1 MTFGTGSG
9 EYPLLDCAPHTPH
22 ETTHTMSNS
31 IKRIAF
37 AFAATALVAFGANA
51 QQASGNIAGTAVT
64 GDTVLVTGTGT
75 GFHRELKI
83 EKDGK
88 YQLRSVPLGEYVV
101 SVTHADGTAETPKG
115 VAVRAGSTARVK

>member
-1 MTFGTGSG
+1 
-9 EYPLLDCAPHTPH
+9 
-22 ETTHTMSNS
+22 MSNF
-31 IKRIAF
+31 KRTAL
-37 AFAATALVAFGANA
+37 AFAATALVAFGAHA

-64 GDTVLVTGTGT
+64 GDTVAVSGIGT

-88 YQLRSVPLGEYVV
+88 YQLRSVPLGDYVV
-101 SVTHADGTAETPKG
+101 SVKHADGTEETPKG

>member
-1 MTFGTGSG
+1 
-9 EYPLLDCAPHTPH
+9 
-22 ETTHTMSNS
+22 MSNS

>member
-1 MTFGTGSG
+1 
-9 EYPLLDCAPHTPH
+9 
-22 ETTHTMSNS
+22 MSN
-31 IKRIAF
+31 IKRTAL
-37 AFAATALVAFGANA
+37 AFAATALIAFGAHA

-64 GDTVLVTGTGT
+64 GDTVEVKGNGT

-101 SVTHADGTAETPKG
+101 TVKHADGTAETPKG
-115 VAVRAGSTARVK
+115 VAVRAGSTARIK

>member
-1 MTFGTGSG
+1 
-9 EYPLLDCAPHTPH
+9 
-22 ETTHTMSNS
+22 MSN
-31 IKRIAF
+31 IKRTAL
-37 AFAATALVAFGANA
+37 AFAATALIAFGAHA

-64 GDTVLVTGTGT
+64 GDTVEVKGNGT

-101 SVTHADGTAETPKG
+101 TVKHADGTVETPKG
-115 VAVRAGSTARVK
+115 VAVRAGSTARIK